1 MGFQRWPGYRGT
13 LQSAWDRM
21 KEVARAEV
29 LPRSPAPIV
38 ARDMHPKALDAARRN
53 LAAAQLAADVRLE
66 AGDARDVQPFA
77 EGGFLCTNPPY
88 GERLAGREDADREG
102 RLGGDRARGR
112 RGAAGT
118 GAGHRALPPEDPRMA
133 SIRQKKLLGLYRGL
147 AEATGRFRGW
157 QAVFLSGS
165 PLLEQAFG
173 RPELSHKL
181 WNGPLEVRLL
191 RYRIP
196 G

>member
-1 MGFQRWPGYRGT
+1 
-13 LQSAWDRM
+13 
-21 KEVARAEV
+21 V
-29 LPRSPAPIV
+29 
-38 ARDMHPKALDAARRN
+38 
-53 LAAAQLAADVRLE
+53 AADVRLE
-66 AGDARDVQPFA
+66 AGDAREIEPFA

-88 GERLAGREDADREG
+88 GERLAGREDRDPAG
-102 RLGGDRARGR
+102 RT
-112 RGAAGT
+112 GAGTRVT
-118 GAGHRALPPEDPRMA
+118 GAGHRSLPPEDPRLA
-133 SIRQKKLLGLYRGL
+133 SVRLKKLAGLYRGL
-147 AEATGRFRGW
+147 AEAVGRFHGW

-173 RPELSHKL
+173 RPELSHRL